1 MTTAE
6 MKTMR
11 SRRGFS
17 LLELMAVIVLAAVIA
32 MVSVPKVRAVQ
43 RGAGISSAKL
53 QLRTYLATARATAV
67 RRGGTARLV
76 RTGNTVTVTVDSSAT
91 QAVVLRS
98 FDFNKNYTV
107 LLSGTVDS
115 VVFGARGLATNLGAS
130 GEKFYIVADSIRVGR
145 GRDSVCIT
153 RLGLVLE
160 TGCGI

>member
-1 MTTAE
+1 
-6 MKTMR
+6 MR
-11 SRRGFS
+11 LRRGFS

-32 MVSVPKVRAVQ
+32 MVAVPKVRAVQ
-43 RGAGISSAKL
+43 RGAGINSAKL
-53 QLRTYLATARATAV
+53 QLRTYLAAARATAV

-76 RTGNTVTVTVDSSAT
+76 RTGNVLVVTVDSSAT
-91 QAVVLRS
+91 QAVVIRP
-98 FDFNKNYTV
+98 FDFNRNYSV

-115 VVFGARGLATNLGAS
+115 VVYGARGLATNLGTT

-145 GRDSVCIT
+145 GRDSVCLT